1 MLAGTFSFCAY
12 RMTKPWDHAAGAL
25 MLTEAGGNA
34 VRFNGAPY
42 GPADPME
49 SGIMASP
56 SLKVL
61 AEVRAVFEAVQM
73 PLLAPP
79 A

>member
-1 MLAGTFSFCAY
+1 
-12 RMTKPWDHAAGAL
+12 
-25 MLTEAGGNA
+25 
-34 VRFNGAPY
+34 
-42 GPADPME
+42 ME
-49 SGIMASP
+49 SGIMAAP
-56 SLKVL
+56 SRQVL